1 VLDNNHSL
9 TPMYVFM
16 YMIILQYII
25 VLFQFQIIEKHVD
38 NLLQNLPSLSEECEL
53 VTKQA
58 QEINSRCLIV

>member
-1 VLDNNHSL
+1 
-9 TPMYVFM
+9 MYVFM